1 LPWQLESLSLNR
13 TVYPYPLLINVNRR
27 KLFLNVAA
35 FSFGRKYFWRSN
47 TNQNPVVKFSYSL
60 FSLLII
66 ALLVSVMSTSCA
78 SKRKKEVT
86 VQQKGGGNK
95 PPAPKVDVFV
105 VKSETVSASLE
116 IPGTLV
122 ADDATEIHPEV
133 SGRIT
138 GLYIREGAY
147 VDKGAV
153 LARLYDG
160 DLRAQ
165 KRKLEVQLK
174 IAQQT
179 AGRHEELVKIGGIS
193 KQDYDL
199 SVLQV
204 SNLRA
209 DLDIINTTLDKTVIR
224 APFSGKLGLKE
235 ISVGA
240 YVTPLSVIS
249 SIQKTSGL
257 KIDFNVPEKYTTQIK
272 KGQYVNFR
280 VEGIERPYTAVVSA
294 TESGIATETRS
305 LMIRASVTGDATG
318 LIPGNFAKVHLSFAP
333 DNNALMVPT
342 QAIIPQAR
350 GKKVVLYRNGIATF
364 TDVTTGVRD
373 SSMVQIVSGLN
384 KGDTV
389 VVTGLLS
396 IKPEATITL
405 KNIINKEG

>member
-1 LPWQLESLSLNR
+1 MTR
-13 TVYPYPLLINVNRR
+13 
-27 KLFLNVAA
+27 
-35 FSFGRKYFWRSN
+35 FSH
-47 TNQNPVVKFSYSL
+47 SL
-60 FSLLII
+60 FSLFII
-66 ALLVSVMSTSCA
+66 VSITAILAPSCA

-95 PPAPKVDVFV
+95 PPTPKVDGFV
-105 VKSETVSASLE
+105 VQTESISESIE

-138 GLYIREGAY
+138 ALNIREGAY
-147 VDKGAV
+147 VSKGAV
-153 LARLYDG
+153 LAKLYDG
-160 DLRAQ
+160 DLQAQ

-179 AGRHEELVKIGGIS
+179 ENRHEQLVKIGGIS
-193 KQDYDL
+193 KQDYEL
-199 SVLQV
+199 TALQV

-209 DLDIINTTLDKTVIR
+209 DLDIINTSIAKTVVR

-240 YVTPLSVIS
+240 YVTPQ
-249 SIQKTSGL
+249 SIIAVVQQTNDL
-257 KIDFNVPEKYTTQIK
+257 KLDFNVPEKYTTQIK
-272 KGQYVNFR
+272 RGQYVNFR
-280 VEGIERPYTAVVSA
+280 VEGSERPYTAVVSA
-294 TESGIATETRS
+294 TESGIAQETRS
-305 LMIRASVTGDATG
+305 LMVRATVKGDATG
-318 LIPGNFAKVHLSFAP
+318 LVPGNFAKVRLSFAP
-333 DNNALMVPT
+333 DPNALMVPT

-350 GKKVVLYRNGIATF
+350 GKRVVVYRNGTASF

-384 KGDTV
+384 QGDTV

-396 IKPEATITL
+396 IKPDAKITIR
-405 KNIINKEG
+405 NIVNKEG

>member
-1 LPWQLESLSLNR
+1 L
-13 TVYPYPLLINVNRR
+13 
-27 KLFLNVAA
+27 
-35 FSFGRKYFWRSN
+35 GRKYIWRSN
-47 TNQNPVVKFSYSL
+47 TNQTPVVKFSYSL
-60 FSLLII
+60 FSVLII
-66 ALLVSVMSTSCA
+66 ALLVSVVSTSCA

-105 VKSETVSASLE
+105 VQPETVSESID

-147 VDKGAV
+147 VGKGAV
-153 LARLYDG
+153 LAKLYDG

-209 DLDIINTTLDKTVIR
+209 DLDIINTALDKTVIR

-240 YVTPLSVIS
+240 YVTPTSVIS

-257 KIDFNVPEKYTTQIK
+257 KIDFNVPEKYTTQIR

-280 VEGIERPYTAVVSA
+280 VEGSERPYTAVVSA

-318 LIPGNFAKVHLSFAP
+318 LIPGNFAKVRLSFAP

-350 GKKVVLYRNGIATF
+350 GKKVVLYRNGVATF

-373 SSMVQIVSGLN
+373 SSMVQILSGLT

-396 IKPEATITL
+396 VKPDAKITL

>member
-1 LPWQLESLSLNR
+1 M
-13 TVYPYPLLINVNRR
+13 
-27 KLFLNVAA
+27 
-35 FSFGRKYFWRSN
+35 
-47 TNQNPVVKFSYSL
+47 VKFSYSL

-66 ALLVSVMSTSCA
+66 ALLVSVVGTSCA

-105 VKSETVSASLE
+105 VQPETLSESIE

-147 VDKGAV
+147 VSKGAL
-153 LARLYDG
+153 LAKLYDG
-160 DLRAQ
+160 DLLAQ

-179 AGRHEELVKIGGIS
+179 AGRHEQLVQIGGIS

-209 DLDIINTTLDKTVIR
+209 DLDIVNTEIAKTVIR

-240 YVTPLSVIS
+240 YVTPTSVIS

-257 KIDFNVPEKYTTQIK
+257 KIDFNVPEKYLTQIQ
-272 KGQYVNFR
+272 KGQYVNFK
-280 VEGIERPYTAVVSA
+280 VEGSERSYTAVVSA

-305 LMIRASVTGDATG
+305 LAVRASVTGDATG
-318 LIPGNFAKVHLSFAP
+318 LVPGNFAKVRLSFAP

-350 GKKVVLYRNGIATF
+350 GKKVVLFRNGIATF

-396 IKPEATITL
+396 LKPDAKITL

>member
-1 LPWQLESLSLNR
+1 M
-13 TVYPYPLLINVNRR
+13 I
-27 KLFLNVAA
+27 
-35 FSFGRKYFWRSN
+35 
-47 TNQNPVVKFSYSL
+47 KFSHSL
-60 FSLLII
+60 TSLLII
-66 ALLVSVMSTSCA
+66 SLLVSIGSASCA

-95 PPAPKVDVFV
+95 PPAPRVDGFV
-105 VKSETVSASLE
+105 VQPETISESIE

-138 GLYIREGAY
+138 SLNIREGAY
-147 VDKGAV
+147 VSKGAV
-153 LARLYDG
+153 LAKLYDG
-160 DLRAQ
+160 DLQAQ
-165 KRKLEVQLK
+165 KRKLQVQLQ

-179 AGRHEELVKIGGIS
+179 ESRHEQLVKIGGIS

-199 SVLQV
+199 TALQV

-209 DLDIINTTLDKTVIR
+209 DLDIINTAIAKTVVR
-224 APFSGKLGLKE
+224 APFSGKLGLKD

-240 YVTPLSVIS
+240 YVTPQSVIA
-249 SIQKTSGL
+249 IVQKTSGL
-257 KIDFNVPEKYTTQIK
+257 KIDFNVPEKYTAQIK
-272 KGQYVNFR
+272 NGQYVNFR
-280 VEGIERPYTAVVSA
+280 TEGSERAYTAVVSA
-294 TESGIATETRS
+294 TASGIAEETRS
-305 LMIRASVTGDATG
+305 LMVRATVKGDATG
-318 LIPGNFAKVHLSFAP
+318 LVPGNFAKVRLNFAP

-350 GKKVVLYRNGIATF
+350 GKKVVVYRNGVATF

-384 KGDTV
+384 IGDTI

-396 IKPEATITL
+396 VKPDAKITL

>member
-1 LPWQLESLSLNR
+1 
-13 TVYPYPLLINVNRR
+13 
-27 KLFLNVAA
+27 
-35 FSFGRKYFWRSN
+35 
-47 TNQNPVVKFSYSL
+47 
-60 FSLLII
+60 LII
-66 ALLVSVMSTSCA
+66 VSLISFLTPSCA

-86 VQQKGGGNK
+86 VQQKGGGNR
-95 PPAPKVDVFV
+95 PPAPRVDAFV
-105 VKSETVSASLE
+105 VQTETISESIE

-160 DLRAQ
+160 DLQAQ

-179 AGRHEELVKIGGIS
+179 EERHEQLVKIGGIS
-193 KQDYDL
+193 KQDYEL
-199 SVLQV
+199 TSLQV

-209 DLDIINTTLDKTVIR
+209 DLDIINTSIAKTVVR
-224 APFSGKLGLKE
+224 APFSGKLGLKD

-240 YVTPLSVIS
+240 YVTPQSVIAT
-249 SIQKTSGL
+249 IQKTNDL
-257 KIDFNVPEKYTTQIK
+257 KLDFNVAEKYTSQIR

-280 VEGIERPYTAVVSA
+280 VEGSERPYTAVISA
-294 TESGIATETRS
+294 TEANIAQETRS
-305 LMIRASVTGDATG
+305 LMVRATVKGDATG
-318 LIPGNFAKVHLSFAP
+318 LVPGNFAKVRLSFEP
-333 DNNALMVPT
+333 DPNALMVPT

-350 GKKVVLYRNGIATF
+350 GKKVVLYRNGTATF

-396 IKPEATITL
+396 IKPEAKITI

>member
-1 LPWQLESLSLNR
+1 M
-13 TVYPYPLLINVNRR
+13 I
-27 KLFLNVAA
+27 
-35 FSFGRKYFWRSN
+35 
-47 TNQNPVVKFSYSL
+47 KFSHSL
-60 FSLLII
+60 TSLLII
-66 ALLVSVMSTSCA
+66 ALFVSIGSSSCA

-95 PPAPKVDVFV
+95 PPQPRVDGFV
-105 VKSETVSASLE
+105 VQPETVSESIE

-138 GLYIREGAY
+138 SLNIREGAY
-147 VDKGAV
+147 VSKGAV
-153 LARLYDG
+153 LAKLYDG
-160 DLRAQ
+160 DLQAQ
-165 KRKLEVQLK
+165 KRKLQVQLQ

-179 AGRHEELVKIGGIS
+179 ESRHEQLVKIGGIS

-199 SVLQV
+199 TALQV

-209 DLDIINTTLDKTVIR
+209 DLDIINTAIAKTVVL
-224 APFSGKLGLKE
+224 APFSGKLGLKD

-240 YVTPLSVIS
+240 YVTPQSIIAV
-249 SIQKTSGL
+249 IQKTSGL
-257 KIDFNVPEKYTTQIK
+257 KIDFNVPEKYSSQIK
-272 KGQYVNFR
+272 NGQYVNFR
-280 VEGIERPYTAVVSA
+280 VEGSERSYTAVVGA
-294 TESGIATETRS
+294 TESGIAEETRS
-305 LMIRASVTGDATG
+305 LLVRASVKGDATG
-318 LIPGNFAKVHLSFAP
+318 LVPGNFAKVRLNFAP

-350 GKKVVLYRNGIATF
+350 GKKVVIYRNGVATF

-373 SSMVQIVSGLN
+373 SSKVQILSGLN
-384 KGDTV
+384 TGDTI

-396 IKPEATITL
+396 IKPDAKIAL